1 MCGIAGFLAL
11 GEIRPGEELLRA
23 MGGAMVHRGPDASGI
38 HLSPGGRTGLSH
50 RRLSI
55 LDLTE
60 TGSQPMASADGSMI
74 LCYNGEVY
82 NFREIR
88 EELAAKGH
96 RFRGGS
102 DTEVI
107 LAACREWGVREAVS
121 RFIGMFAFAL
131 WDQRF
136 GRLHLV
142 RDRLGIKPL
151 FLARA
156 PGLLL
161 FASELKA
168 LMACP
173 SFSREVDRAALQ
185 YFLEFQYVPAPHSI
199 FRDARKVLPGHIVTI
214 AADGTETDQVY
225 WDLFDHWK
233 AGDSPPRAEGE
244 YLEELSSLLASSIR
258 YRMISDVP
266 LGAFLSGGID
276 SSLTAALMQKT
287 ASAPV
292 KTFSIGFLEKGY
304 DESGYAREVARHL
317 GTDHREKMC
326 TPAEALA
333 LVRMIPEA
341 YDEPFADSS
350 AIPTMLVSEFT
361 RQHVTVSLS
370 GDGGD
375 ELFCGYPRYDWVRQG
390 AVVQGIPGFLRR
402 PLASL
407 LARIPVHKIQRGA
420 ESILHDDPA
429 EMYFHTVGIFERR
442 RIGEIVPRVT
452 DDSGLSYFRTFRD
465 PRAGGIVERAMAT
478 DIRTYLVDDILAKV
492 DRASMAYSLEA
503 RVPLLDHRV
512 VEFAARL
519 PMEYKVRGGETK
531 FPLRKVLYRH
541 VPKELIDRPKMGFGI
556 PVNRWLRN
564 ELRPLLDE
572 YLDGGRVRREGFLR
586 PEGVDR
592 VVREHLS
599 GRRDHQYR
607 LWALLVFAMW
617 RERYLG

>member
-1 MCGIAGFLAL
+1 MCGVAGFLAF
-11 GEIRPGEELLRA
+11 GEERPRKELLRA
-23 MGGAMVHRGPDASGI
+23 MGDVMARRGPDASGVY
-38 HLSPGGRTGLSH
+38 LSLDGRAGLSH

-60 TGSQPMASADGSMI
+60 TGVQPMATSDGSMV

-88 EELAAKGH
+88 EELASRGH

-107 LAACREWGVREAVS
+107 LSACREWGVREAVS

-131 WDQRF
+131 WDERS
-136 GRLHLV
+136 RTMSLV

-156 PGLLL
+156 PGMVL

-168 LMACP
+168 LMECP
-173 SFSREVDRAALQ
+173 AFSREVDRAAFQ
-185 YFLEFQYVPAPHSI
+185 YYLEFQYVPAPYSI
-199 FRDARKVLPGHIVTI
+199 FRDARKLLPGRIVTI
-214 AADGTETDQVY
+214 AADGTETEEGY
-225 WDLFDHWK
+225 WDLFDHWRT
-233 AGDSPPRAEGE
+233 GGPSPRPEAE
-244 YLEELSSLLASSIR
+244 YLEELSALLASSVR

-276 SSLTAALMQKT
+276 SSLTVALMRRV
-287 ASAPV
+287 ASGPV
-292 KTFSIGFLEKGY
+292 RTFSIGFREAGY
-304 DESGYAREVARHL
+304 DESGHAREVARHL
-317 GTDHREKMC
+317 GTDHREKIC
-326 TPAEALA
+326 TPGEALT
-333 LVRMIPEA
+333 LVRKIPDA

-390 AVVQGIPGFLRR
+390 AIVQGIPGILRR

-407 LARIPVHKIQRGA
+407 LARIPIHKVQRGA

-442 RIGEIVPRVT
+442 RIGEIVPEVS

-465 PRAGGIVERAMAT
+465 PRAGTVVERAMAT

-492 DRASMAYSLEA
+492 DRASMAWSLEA
-503 RVPLLDHRV
+503 RVPLLDHRI
-512 VEFAARL
+512 VEFAAKL
-519 PMEYKVRGGETK
+519 PLEFKTRGGETK
-531 FPLRKVLYRH
+531 SLLRKILYRS
-541 VPKELIDRPKMGFGI
+541 VPRELIDRPKMGFGI

-564 ELRPLLDE
+564 ELRPLLAE
-572 YLDGGRVRREGFLR
+572 YLNGERVRREGFLR
-586 PEGVDR
+586 PQGVER
-592 VVREHLS
+592 LVREHLS

-607 LWALLVFAMW
+607 LWALLMFAMW
-617 RERYLG
+617 RERYLS

>member
-1 MCGIAGFLAL
+1 MCGIAGFLAT
-11 GEIRPGEELLRA
+11 GQERPGEELLRA
-23 MGGAMVHRGPDASGI
+23 MGGAMVPRGPDASGI

-60 TGSQPMASADGSMI
+60 TGSQPMSSADGSMI
-74 LCYNGEVY
+74 LSYNGEVY

-88 EELAAKGH
+88 EELETKGH

-107 LAACREWGVREAVS
+107 LAACREWGVREAVP

-131 WDQRF
+131 WDERS
-136 GRLHLV
+136 GTMHLV

-185 YFLEFQYVPAPHSI
+185 YYLEFQYVPAPHSI

-225 WDLFDHWK
+225 WDLFDHWR
-233 AGDSPPRAEGE
+233 AEDSPPRAEGE
-244 YLEELSSLLASSIR
+244 YLEELSSLLASSVR

-266 LGAFLSGGID
+266 LGAFLSGGVD
-276 SSLTAALMQKT
+276 SSMTVALMRQA
-287 ASAPV
+287 ASGPV
-292 KTFSIGFLEKGY
+292 RTFSIGFLEAGY

-317 GTDHREKMC
+317 GTDHHEKMC
-326 TPAEALA
+326 TAAEALS
-333 LVRMIPEA
+333 LVRKIPDA

-420 ESILHDDPA
+420 ESILYDDPA

-442 RIGEIVPRVT
+442 RIGEIVPQVA

-519 PMEYKVRGGETK
+519 PMDLKVRGGETK
-531 FPLRKVLYRH
+531 HLLRKVLYRH

-572 YLDGGRVRREGFLR
+572 YLNGERVRREGFLR

-607 LWALLVFAMW
+607 LWALLVFGMW
-617 RERYLG
+617 RERYLD